1 MLDYIITIGVTIGA
15 IQGYL
20 VWSYITHVLEGV
32 SKKLRGA
39 FYTEGGSLIG
49 ASRPGAKGVAMF
61 AFSAREYT
69 RITWS
74 GVVTGFIGALI
85 WTGASA
91 EVFLSWNTAI
101 HLGLSVIVGL
111 INVVGLV
118 LKTGEMTCEKERI
131 LAGIASTSKI
141 VSVNAFLNKRHTDLK
156 APDGEFSEGTDS

>member
-1 MLDYIITIGVTIGA
+1 
-15 IQGYL
+15 
-20 VWSYITHVLEGV
+20 
-32 SKKLRGA
+32 
-39 FYTEGGSLIG
+39 
-49 ASRPGAKGVAMF
+49 MF
-61 AFSAREYT
+61 AFSAREYI